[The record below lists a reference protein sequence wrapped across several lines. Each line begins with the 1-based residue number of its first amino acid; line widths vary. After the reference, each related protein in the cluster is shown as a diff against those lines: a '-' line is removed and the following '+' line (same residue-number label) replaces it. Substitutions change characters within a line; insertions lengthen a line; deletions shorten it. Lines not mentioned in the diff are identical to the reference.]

1 MSCFYINTKKKRTF
15 RRVRFFLF
23 EGERLFLFRLGKKC
37 RFIRQKWFFW
47 RGENAVLFPY
57 QLNEVIKIAG
67 IKKTSTFTKDT
78 EKTNDRKKT
87 VFMKSLLEFWTD
99 MFKWQYTASRKQ
111 YWLPTIVYSVLFDSL
126 FYRTGIALTGF
137 SYLTLENANMFVLSL
152 GVVLFIAQLSLTIRR
167 LHDTNHSGAWLLMG
181 LIPIVGWL
189 LLIYMLCQ
197 PTNEAAGANY
207 STYLNQSTR

>member
-1 MSCFYINTKKKRTF
+1 M
-15 RRVRFFLF
+15 
-23 EGERLFLFRLGKKC
+23 
-37 RFIRQKWFFW
+37 
-47 RGENAVLFPY
+47 
-57 QLNEVIKIAG
+57 IKIAG